1 MLSAGATR
9 AIDVAVVARSGSCDA
24 TPMAYEQLVVDV
36 DSGVATVRM
45 NNPKQLNAL
54 SATMT
59 SEMVRTL
66 EEMAGDETVRAI
78 VLTGEGR
85 AFSAGADLAALE
97 GPYRAGQRPKL
108 SPILIDGYNKLIP
121 LLAETPKPV
130 IAAINGVVAGAGVS
144 LALACD
150 FRIAS
155 DAASF
160 TMAFVKIGLIPDAGS
175 TYLLPRTVGMAKALE
190 LALLSDRLDAAAAE
204 RAGLVNRVVPADSL
218 MAEAHSLAARLAA
231 MPTVAIG
238 LTKRA
243 FNEASRLTL
252 AQAMDREAEVQDQAA
267 ATDDHLEGV
276 MAFLE
281 KRSPDFRGR

>member
-1 MLSAGATR
+1 
-9 AIDVAVVARSGSCDA
+9 
-24 TPMAYEQLVVDV
+24 MAYEQLIVEVDG
-36 DSGVATVRM
+36 GVATLRM
-45 NNPKQLNAL
+45 NNPERLNAL
-54 SATMT
+54 S
-59 SEMVRTL
+59 RTL
-66 EEMAGDETVRAI
+66 TGELVSTLTEMAGDQAVRAI

-85 AFSAGADLAALE
+85 AFSAGADLAALQE
-97 GPYRAGQRPKL
+97 PYLAGQRPKL

-130 IAAINGVVAGAGVS
+130 IAAVNGVAAGAGVS

-150 FRIAS
+150 LRIAS
-155 DAASF
+155 EAASF

-175 TYLLPRTVGMAKALE
+175 TFLLPRTVGTAKALE

-204 RAGLVNRVVPADSL
+204 RAGLVNRVVPADEL
-218 MAEAHSLAARLAA
+218 MSEAHALAARLAD

-238 LTKRA
+238 LTKQS
-243 FNEASRLTL
+243 FNAAARLTL
-252 AQAMDREAEVQDQAA
+252 AEAMDREAEVQDQAA

-281 KRSPDFRGR
+281 KRPPRFKGR